1 MNMPSSPIVADSS
14 DSIAADITMAI
25 AEQRLPPGT
34 KLREEALARLYSVS
48 RTKIR
53 AALVMLA
60 KDKLIDLV
68 PDKGA
73 FVSQPTEEEA
83 REIFFVRRILEEA
96 LVREFVAKAKPE
108 DYLIIDRHLVQERD
122 ALSKENPQ
130 TRSKLL
136 SDFHIL
142 LAETVGNQVLTDVLV
157 KLAGR
162 SSLITMLY
170 QSTRDAVC
178 SSDEHLAF
186 IAAAKVGDV
195 ENAVQLMMHHLHHV
209 ESALQFERKPESDK
223 KDFVKALLA

>member
-1 MNMPSSPIVADSS
+1 MNMPLSPVIADSS
-14 DSIAADITMAI
+14 DDIAADITMAI

-96 LVREFVAKAKPE
+96 LVREFIAKASA
-108 DYLIIDRHLVQERD
+108 DDFLAIDRHLEQERD
-122 ALSKENPQ
+122 ALSKGNPQ
-130 TRSKLL
+130 TRSRLL

-142 LAETVGNQVLTDVLV
+142 LAKTVGNQVLTDILM

-170 QSTRDAVC
+170 QSSRDAVC

-186 IAAAKVGDV
+186 IQAAKAGDT
-195 ENAVQLMMHHLHHV
+195 EKAVQLMMHHLHHV
-209 ESALQFERKPESDK
+209 ESALQFEIQPESDK